1 MKSLQKNLIKKEKI
15 GRKKVLKRIRI
26 VIFSLFVIVIPITI
40 FTIKE
45 YKDKCDYLKKEIESL
60 NGYID
65 LLEEENSIMGSLLGE
80 KSYTDVVLQVN
91 KNILNKKYNK

>member
-1 MKSLQKNLIKKEKI
+1 MNKKQ
-15 GRKKVLKRIRI
+15 VLRII
-26 VIFSLFVIVIPITI
+26 IFSLFVIVIPVII

-45 YKDKCDYLKKEIESL
+45 YKDECDSMKKEIKSL

-80 KSYTDVVLQVN
+80 K
-91 KNILNKKYNK
+91 

>member
-1 MKSLQKNLIKKEKI
+1 MNKKQ
-15 GRKKVLKRIRI
+15 VLRII
-26 VIFSLFVIVIPITI
+26 IFSLFVIVIPITI

-45 YKDKCDYLKKEIESL
+45 YKDECNSLEEEIKLL

-80 KSYTDVVLQVN
+80 K
-91 KNILNKKYNK
+91 

>member
-1 MKSLQKNLIKKEKI
+1 MNKKQ
-15 GRKKVLKRIRI
+15 VLRII
-26 VIFSLFVIVIPITI
+26 ILSLFVIVIPITI

-45 YKDKCDYLKKEIESL
+45 YKDECNSLEEEIKLL

-80 KSYTDVVLQVN
+80 K
-91 KNILNKKYNK
+91 

>member
-1 MKSLQKNLIKKEKI
+1 LMKSLQKNLIKKEKMN
-15 GRKKVLKRIRI
+15 KEKVLKRIRI

-45 YKDKCDYLKKEIESL
+45 YKDKCNSLEKKIELL
-60 NGYID
+60 NWYIG

-80 KSYTDVVLQVN
+80 KE
-91 KNILNKKYNK
+91 K

>member
-1 MKSLQKNLIKKEKI
+1 MNKKQ
-15 GRKKVLKRIRI
+15 VLRII
-26 VIFSLFVIVIPITI
+26 IFSLFVIVIPITI

-45 YKDKCDYLKKEIESL
+45 YKDECNSLEKEIKLL

-80 KSYTDVVLQVN
+80 K
-91 KNILNKKYNK
+91 